1 MSHLFK
7 NEKKIFFKFLKF
19 SFFFLIIVLIYFGFQ
34 NYTGNKLIYLSFSIL
49 SNYLLFF
56 AARKN
61 SIFFETFFS
70 IFLWLGFWFKFT
82 LIISFSDGIFLGD
95 GTGSFDYSYNSFNKV
110 LIISQIGISAFILSG
125 MFREYFLFNYPKKIN
140 LEIVKK
146 NFFSFGRKNIW
157 IIFIIF
163 FLTIAVLNFY
173 FKIYQ
178 KGLLPI
184 YDLNFLI
191 SGAFKWLLLF
201 GLSAIG
207 ATLIFYEFS
216 FYKKFFFISVSIIF
230 LETFFT
236 SSSMLSR
243 GMFFNAF
250 ALLLGIYKFSNK
262 LNYPN
267 NLNYYLKSFILIM
280 ALFYISVVS
289 VNYIRANYFYVGKSF
304 EFVNDSLK
312 NNLTSNDVE
321 FNKPYNLQKKINSEI
336 LYLLVNRWVGIDAV
350 MAVVGKKEKLEFSFF
365 LKSLQEKAST
375 EKPTF
380 YEINFDLTENQIA
393 KDVYKNVKGNT
404 LPGIIAFIYYSGSY
418 IVLFISIILI
428 TIFSS
433 VIEFLAFKLSSK
445 NLIFSALIGQV
456 IAFRFIHFG
465 YLPNQTYL
473 LFGSIL
479 ITIFFLYLVSSY
491 LKYDKT

>member
-7 NEKKIFFKFLKF
+7 DDKKIYFKLFKL
-19 SFFFLIIVLIYFGFQ
+19 SFFSLIIILIYLGFQ
-34 NYTGNKLIYLSFSIL
+34 NYTGNKLLYLSFSII
-49 SNYLLFF
+49 SNYLIIF
-56 AARKN
+56 AVRKN

-82 LIISFSDGIFLGD
+82 FTFAFSDGIFLGD
-95 GTGSFDYSYNSFNKV
+95 GTGSFDYSNDAFNEV
-110 LIISQIGISAFILSG
+110 LIISQVGILAFIFAG
-125 MFREYFLFNYPKKIN
+125 FFREYFLFKYPKKIN
-140 LEIVKK
+140 LPIIRK
-146 NFFSFGRKNIW
+146 NFFSKRKYIW

-163 FLTIAVLNFY
+163 FLLIALLNFH

-184 YDLNFLI
+184 YELNFLI
-191 SGAFKWLLLF
+191 SGVFKWLLLF
-201 GLSAIG
+201 GLSVLG
-207 ATLIFYEFS
+207 ATLIFYEFN
-216 FYKKFFFISVSIIF
+216 FFKKFFFVSTLIIF

-236 SSSMLSR
+236 SFSMLSR

-250 ALLLGIYKFSNK
+250 ALLYGIYKFSNK
-262 LNYPN
+262 VNTSNSLS
-267 NLNYYLKSFILIM
+267 YYIKSFLFIVV
-280 ALFYISVVS
+280 LFYISVSS

-304 EFVNDSLK
+304 EFVNNSSQDKEIK
-312 NNLTSNDVE
+312 NLE
-321 FNKPYNLQKKINSEI
+321 INKKYSSPKQINSEI
-336 LYLLVNRWVGIDAV
+336 LYLIANRWVGIDAL
-350 MAVVGKKEKLEFSFF
+350 MAVVGKKENLGFPLLFTA
-365 LKSLQEKAST
+365 LNEKAS
-375 EKPTF
+375 KDNPTF
-380 YEINFDLTENQIA
+380 YEITFDLRENQIS
-393 KDVYKNVKGNT
+393 KDIYKNVKGNT

-418 IVLFISIILI
+418 YILFITIILI

-433 VIEFLAFKLSSK
+433 ILEFAAFRLSSQ

-479 ITIFFLYLVSSY
+479 TTIIFLYLISSY
-491 LKYDKT
+491 LKKE